1 LLTCV
6 RFAAF
11 WLLAF
16 LPAPPVLA
24 QTTSGQAKEESLYS
38 QALFASIAGMDKAWG
53 RFGDTDYRHMF
64 VEKEGGITDDLP
76 EQSGE
81 YRVEYLD
88 FDQQVEK
95 CRQIKKPFVLLKI
108 QPMTNEGANLGI
120 QVTVYWVSY
129 KKSRLNLALSG
140 WSDVE
145 FRFDCEQQRFV
156 VSKVTR
162 GGI

>member
-1 LLTCV
+1 L

-11 WLLAF
+11 GLLGLLVA
-16 LPAPPVLA
+16 LPGLT
-24 QTTSGQAKEESLYS
+24 QTTSTTSKEESLYS
-38 QALFASIAGMDKAWG
+38 QALFASIAGMEKAWG

-64 VEKEGGITDDLP
+64 VEKDGGITDGLP

-95 CRQIKKPFVLLKI
+95 CRLIKKPFVLLKI
-108 QPMTNEGANLGI
+108 QPMTNEGANLAI
-120 QVTVYWVSY
+120 QVTVYWVTY